1 MYIWLTLSP
10 RVSDG
15 TDPITLQLQG
25 LAQDSGLVSDDRP
38 GRLMA
43 NNSGTLVDTI
53 GKEKFSFSAVTQM

>member
-53 GKEKFSFSAVTQM
+53 GKEKFSFSAVIQM